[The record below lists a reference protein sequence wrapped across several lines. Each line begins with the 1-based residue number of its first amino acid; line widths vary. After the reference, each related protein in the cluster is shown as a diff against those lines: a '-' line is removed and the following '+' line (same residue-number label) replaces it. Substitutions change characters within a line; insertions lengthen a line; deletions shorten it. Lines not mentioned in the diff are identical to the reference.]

1 LTAEEFLHK
10 LSSKPGET
18 TARYGGRGMLYW
30 IYDYPSWAIGSLFVA
45 VFVAITWGG
54 IFLTRATVHSWFH
67 RKASANEM
75 VSIALTSFFVLFGLL
90 LGLLAVA
97 TYQNYSTVTDVVDKE
112 ASSMAA
118 LYGDFSSYP
127 QPIRGQLQDRLREY
141 AHFTIEDGWPQQQKG
156 IVPTS
161 GTAHI
166 AAISQILVGFEPS
179 KKSEE
184 IIHMEALHQFNHLVE
199 LRRSRLANITAGLPA
214 VLWGVVA
221 FGALMNIVL
230 IWMQDMEIHV
240 HLILG
245 GVLAS
250 ILSAVIFLIAEL
262 DNPFRGEVS
271 VGPESIV
278 SVYETV
284 MKPEELA
291 PAAVGAPPEARPV
304 NAPQEASPSNAAQ
317 EVQPVKA
324 PRAKRHKHK

>member
-1 LTAEEFLHK
+1 
-10 LSSKPGET
+10 
-18 TARYGGRGMLYW
+18 MLYW

-141 AHFTIEDGWPQQQKG
+141 AHSVIEDAWPQQRKG
-156 IVPTS
+156 IVPAS
-161 GTAHI
+161 GAKRIT
-166 AAISQILVGFEPS
+166 AISQTMLGFEPS

-184 IIHMEALHQFNHLVE
+184 VIHEEAFRQFNHLVE
-199 LRRSRLANITAGLPA
+199 LHRSRLAAVATGLPA
-214 VLWGVVA
+214 VLWWVVA
-221 FGALMNIVL
+221 FCALLNIVL
-230 IWMQDMEIHV
+230 IWIQAMEIHV

-245 GVLAS
+245 GVLAAA
-250 ILSAVIFLIAEL
+250 LGAVIFLIAEL

-271 VGPESIV
+271 VGPESIAL
-278 SVYETV
+278 VYETV
-284 MKPEELA
+284 MKPEESA

-304 NAPQEASPSNAAQ
+304 NAPQEASPSNAAR